1 MTNWWFYIKLVFP
14 VTTWPLRIT
23 RTCYSLQFAG
33 KLHEHAISGSNCSH
47 LLCFANI
54 FTCLAESQKSPSRP
68 HSRLHLSYQNYLQFM
83 SKICC
88 LIIFISVP
96 GRIMS
101 YISVPGRIMPYIS
114 VPGRIMPLYLSPWS
128 YYALYLSPWSYYAPI
143 SIHTHGLCSPSSMH
157 GPVYLLYY

>member
-96 GRIMS
+96 GRIM
-101 YISVPGRIMPYIS
+101 
-114 VPGRIMPLYLSPWS
+114 PLYLFTQMVSVHRQACM
-128 YYALYLSPWSYYAPI
+128 ALFTYFIINYLAFF
-143 SIHTHGLCSPSSMH
+143 SMYCIIP
-157 GPVYLLYY
+157 GPTFPYPGTVHRNWNDMDFNKL